1 MIEPVKDA
9 EDTVEDIEAKYI
21 ENVEIEEN
29 SVHVSEVFKL
39 AFPSILS
46 MMSITVQN
54 FIDTAFISHV
64 GTPQIAGVGLITWYM
79 WTLLSFFRG
88 LSSVTNS
95 FVARYLGSRRLKSI
109 GVVAWHFIY
118 LSLIFGLIYFII
130 GKFTPNI
137 LKLINPPKDAYI
149 YAVEYSRI
157 RFYEAF
163 FIISLFIFDDFFKG
177 LKRPDIS
184 MVIIGIVSGLNI
196 FLDYILIFGKFGF
209 PQLGVKGAALAT
221 VISEFFGFGMF
232 LYIYLSKKYRSKYLT
247 HRLPHFSLILFK
259 KILRIGTPAGA
270 QNILDAGSFLIFG
283 IIVAKMGTD
292 SLAINQIVIQI
303 LSLTFMLGLGFSRAA
318 TTLVSAYMGA
328 KNLKNARKSVYI
340 ATFLALSIMLPVAIT
355 FVAMPELYLRI
366 FTNDKILII
375 IGKKILLIAAI
386 YEVVDA
392 VGLVYSGGLIGAG
405 DTKFT
410 MWVIMASA
418 WGLFL
423 PATYILGI
431 IFEMGIVGAWIAMAM
446 YIFIFG
452 IMVFIRFS
460 GKKWEEI
467 KI

>member
-1 MIEPVKDA
+1 MIETVKDA
-9 EDTVEDIEAKYI
+9 EDTVEDIEAKYV

-95 FVARYLGSRRLKSI
+95 FVARHLGSRRSKSI

-118 LSLIFGLIYFII
+118 LSLIFGLLYFII

-196 FLDYILIFGKFGF
+196 FLDY
-209 PQLGVKGAALAT
+209 T
-221 VISEFFGFGMF
+221 
-232 LYIYLSKKYRSKYLT
+232 
-247 HRLPHFSLILFK
+247 
-259 KILRIGTPAGA
+259 
-270 QNILDAGSFLIFG
+270 
-283 IIVAKMGTD
+283 
-292 SLAINQIVIQI
+292 
-303 LSLTFMLGLGFSRAA
+303 
-318 TTLVSAYMGA
+318 
-328 KNLKNARKSVYI
+328 
-340 ATFLALSIMLPVAIT
+340 SIMIYICYYPD
-355 FVAMPELYLRI
+355 FVTSVL
-366 FTNDKILII
+366 
-375 IGKKILLIAAI
+375 
-386 YEVVDA
+386 
-392 VGLVYSGGLIGAG
+392 
-405 DTKFT
+405 
-410 MWVIMASA
+410 
-418 WGLFL
+418 
-423 PATYILGI
+423 
-431 IFEMGIVGAWIAMAM
+431 
-446 YIFIFG
+446 
-452 IMVFIRFS
+452 
-460 GKKWEEI
+460 
-467 KI
+467 